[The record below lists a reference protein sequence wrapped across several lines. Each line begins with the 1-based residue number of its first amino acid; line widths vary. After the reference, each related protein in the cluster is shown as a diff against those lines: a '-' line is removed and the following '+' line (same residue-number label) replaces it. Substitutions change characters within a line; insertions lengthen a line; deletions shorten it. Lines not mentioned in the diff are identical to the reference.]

1 MAQHDQNIADGL
13 SSAVR
18 ADMNNALAALF
29 SNSSG
34 ATTPTP
40 TAAYQTWVDTSVSPA
55 LWKVRNSANSAWLTL
70 GSVGTALSILG
81 ANVSPSFGAQAIST
95 TSSISFGDANVQ
107 LSISAGSPFWQ
118 ADSTDYLAYNRAS
131 NFWQFVVGG
140 TEEARIDVNGIQTA
154 QWRIDTNYYA
164 TLSGGTVPFLA
175 FDSGDYIQYN
185 RTTNTLSVGIASLEA
200 LTITGS
206 YFGAPSAYS
215 ATTASAANVFVATTG
230 QLQRSTSS
238 RRYKDE
244 IQPLSI
250 DESALV
256 VSTLQPCSYRSK
268 AEADDPNRR
277 WLGFIAEEVAE
288 VDPRLVEFNDNDEPE
303 SVAYDRLVVHLV
315 NVCQQLQDRLAAL
328 EAQ

>member
-1 MAQHDQNIADGL
+1 MAQHDQNIADQSG
-13 SSAVR
+13 AAFR
-18 ADMNNALAALF
+18 ADINNALAALF

-34 ATTPTP
+34 ATAPTP
-40 TAAYQTWVDTSVSPA
+40 TVAYQTWIDTTA
-55 LWKVRNSANSAWLTL
+55 GQWKIRNAANSAWITVANLTSTL
-70 GSVGTALSILG
+70 AILG
-81 ANVSPSFGAQAIST
+81 ANVSPSFGNQQIVT
-95 TSSISFGDANVQ
+95 TSTNGVSFGDANSV
-107 LSISAGSPFWQ
+107 LAFSAGNPFWQ
-118 ADSTDYLAYNRAS
+118 GDTNDYIAYVRAS
-131 NFWQFVVGG
+131 NYWQFVVGG

-288 VDPRLVEFNDNDEPE
+288 VDPRLVEFNDSDEPE

>member
-18 ADMNNALAALF
+18 ADINNALAALF

-164 TLSGGTVPFLA
+164 TLSAGVPVLA